1 MRHRPQACRG
11 GLRYRAGCTG
21 GTFTPQTPWPG
32 VSLTSGESRE
42 ALCPRRGWGVSPA
55 FGRKSETRSGRE
67 LTLVF
72 PFRRR
77 FKMGWALPFHANE
90 FIFENSSWGQFDF
103 YKGGRFGQKPPRG
116 GDSAVSSHSQ
126 KDNEFRENCR
136 LPAGSQAC
144 IKHLPSDRHPR
155 GLDGGARAE
164 GSGGQR
170 GKGPTLSDAVPP
182 DGLRWPGACSALG
195 PGVGPWS
202 FTHRAARRLGPGLL
216 SPAGPQ
222 GSTALS

>member
-90 FIFENSSWGQFDF
+90 FTFENSSWGQFDF

-116 GDSAVSSHSQ
+116 GDSSVSSHSQ
-126 KDNEFRENCR
+126 KDNEGIWYKYISHIGIWNHFFLTR
-136 LPAGSQAC
+136 AC
-144 IKHLPSDRHPR
+144 FPSFK
-155 GLDGGARAE
+155 LCL
-164 GSGGQR
+164 GQNYCE
-170 GKGPTLSDAVPP
+170 L
-182 DGLRWPGACSALG
+182 
-195 PGVGPWS
+195 
-202 FTHRAARRLGPGLL
+202 
-216 SPAGPQ
+216 
-222 GSTALS
+222 